1 MSTFGR
7 VFSGFVFNCSY
18 PLYYYFY
25 FSLCLA
31 MTTSAEQSG
40 ANGSVDVTF
49 KDDVAI
55 LTMNCGENRFNEL
68 FVSRMHEALDKVL
81 R

>member
-1 MSTFGR
+1 
-7 VFSGFVFNCSY
+7 
-18 PLYYYFY
+18 
-25 FSLCLA
+25 